1 MSAFIDKWIF
11 SQKWLAP
18 LKFKVF
24 RSIYLVWLTATI
36 CMWMNDVAAA
46 WMMTSLTTSATL
58 IALVQTASS
67 LPVLLLGI
75 PSGALADILN
85 RKHFFVFTQ
94 LWLAANATALMLFL
108 VFGLLN
114 PYVLLF
120 LTFTNGIG
128 LAMRWPIFAAL
139 VPELVPRDSL
149 QPALALNA
157 IAMNVSR
164 IVGPLIAGIIIAT
177 AGSQYVFALNM
188 VLSLI
193 TSWVVLRW
201 QYQYY
206 VSALPGERFF
216 GAMRVGL
223 QYVRQSNQLQAIFIR
238 TFLFFL
244 QSTGLIALLPVIA
257 KEHFQGNAHIFTLLL
272 SCLGLGAV
280 IAGSQLPRLKMR
292 LSTNQLAN
300 YGIILLS
307 ISSAGVVLSL
317 NLWLASVFMLISG
330 IAWISVANSLTTSA
344 QLCLP
349 SWVRARGMS
358 LYQMSIMGGSALG
371 AAIWGKIATETDV
384 SVSIGLSSIFG
395 IVALIAVRKLHVEG
409 LHQVDMSPVCPLERP
424 NPARNIDPS
433 EGPVMISIEYQTDAA
448 QNEAFKKIMASTRKS
463 RLRQGALSWSLFE
476 DAEHTGKFV
485 EYYVFETWADYL
497 RRFDRFTADDLNMQ
511 EERHRH
517 HIDIAPPK
525 VTRRIAANLKK

>member
-1 MSAFIDKWIF
+1 
-11 SQKWLAP
+11 
-18 LKFKVF
+18 
-24 RSIYLVWLTATI
+24 
-36 CMWMNDVAAA
+36 
-46 WMMTSLTTSATL
+46 
-58 IALVQTASS
+58 
-67 LPVLLLGI
+67 
-75 PSGALADILN
+75 
-85 RKHFFVFTQ
+85 
-94 LWLAANATALMLFL
+94 
-108 VFGLLN
+108 
-114 PYVLLF
+114 
-120 LTFTNGIG
+120 
-128 LAMRWPIFAAL
+128 
-139 VPELVPRDSL
+139 
-149 QPALALNA
+149 
-157 IAMNVSR
+157 
-164 IVGPLIAGIIIAT
+164 
-177 AGSQYVFALNM
+177 
-188 VLSLI
+188 
-193 TSWVVLRW
+193 
-201 QYQYY
+201 
-206 VSALPGERFF
+206 
-216 GAMRVGL
+216 
-223 QYVRQSNQLQAIFIR
+223 
-238 TFLFFL
+238 
-244 QSTGLIALLPVIA
+244 
-257 KEHFQGNAHIFTLLL
+257 
-272 SCLGLGAV
+272 
-280 IAGSQLPRLKMR
+280 MR

-433 EGPVMISIEYQTDAA
+433 EGPVMISIEYQTHAA

>member
-193 TSWVVLRW
+193 TSWVC
-201 QYQYY
+201 
-206 VSALPGERFF
+206 
-216 GAMRVGL
+216 
-223 QYVRQSNQLQAIFIR
+223 
-238 TFLFFL
+238 
-244 QSTGLIALLPVIA
+244 LLYTSP
-257 KEHFQGNAHIFTLLL
+257 
-272 SCLGLGAV
+272 S
-280 IAGSQLPRLKMR
+280 PR
-292 LSTNQLAN
+292 
-300 YGIILLS
+300 
-307 ISSAGVVLSL
+307 
-317 NLWLASVFMLISG
+317 
-330 IAWISVANSLTTSA
+330 
-344 QLCLP
+344 
-349 SWVRARGMS
+349 
-358 LYQMSIMGGSALG
+358 
-371 AAIWGKIATETDV
+371 D
-384 SVSIGLSSIFG
+384 
-395 IVALIAVRKLHVEG
+395 
-409 LHQVDMSPVCPLERP
+409 
-424 NPARNIDPS
+424 
-433 EGPVMISIEYQTDAA
+433 
-448 QNEAFKKIMASTRKS
+448 
-463 RLRQGALSWSLFE
+463 
-476 DAEHTGKFV
+476 
-485 EYYVFETWADYL
+485 
-497 RRFDRFTADDLNMQ
+497 
-511 EERHRH
+511 
-517 HIDIAPPK
+517 
-525 VTRRIAANLKK
+525 